1 MSTPVL
7 GQGLGVDFTFVRDD
21 NNNDNN
27 NDIKNPHLNF
37 MKGTILGDEEQG
49 VGVRDK
55 GLGKVDKG

>member
-49 VGVRDK
+49 VGVR
-55 GLGKVDKG
+55 